1 MTYGIVPAIGK
12 HVIAEEAL
20 AGGDEGVGVDKSADG
35 GVVITALQVIEA
47 GIGVV
52 LVAAWDI
59 TVKSQHRRYH
69 DYSVILAASLLM
81 VKRTMVVIRKFC
93 QLAGPLLSEC
103 IYGIALLDACFRETP
118 YYPLYVQTPLICD
131 KY

>member
-1 MTYGIVPAIGK
+1 MTTEINSANRIIAAVGK
-12 HVIAEEAL
+12 HVITEDAL
-20 AGGDEGVGVDKSADG
+20 TCGNEGVGVDETADC
-35 GVVITALQVIEA
+35 GVVITGLQVIEA

-69 DYSVILAASLLM
+69 DYNVILAAILLV
-81 VKRTMVVIRKFC
+81 VKRTMAAIRKFC

-103 IYGIALLDACFRETP
+103 IYGIALLDACF
-118 YYPLYVQTPLICD
+118 
-131 KY
+131 